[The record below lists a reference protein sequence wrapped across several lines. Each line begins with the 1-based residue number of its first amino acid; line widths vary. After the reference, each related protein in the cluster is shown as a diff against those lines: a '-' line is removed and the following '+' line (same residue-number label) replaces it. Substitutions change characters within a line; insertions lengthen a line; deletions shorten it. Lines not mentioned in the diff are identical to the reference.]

1 MSFEIFAYSTYRVDL
16 GHVHNINDPLLDE
29 GKSATQTKHIHY
41 GVSYWQIAAFNRI
54 CGQGSTEA
62 LKAFNV
68 PLDFF
73 LCSLSRGFSSDI
85 LYFFLNGA
93 SRPCSLKAWEEE
105 PTLECL

>member
-1 MSFEIFAYSTYRVDL
+1 VDL

-85 LYFFLNGA
+85 LYFF
-93 SRPCSLKAWEEE
+93 
-105 PTLECL
+105 